1 MVKKQEQ
8 RIAKKSTEPEK
19 ARNAKRT
26 SLKTTN
32 NDKQTSLSDLYEE
45 RADGIGEP
53 APEKKSF
60 AAKRSKSVKTAKRTS
75 GSSAR
80 PKNEA
85 KERKA
90 IKGKNDGEKAGK
102 TNAEKPKNAGKTQ
115 TVQNAAKAEK
125 TKRTAKPAN
134 KKTSVPKKPATK
146 KRTDGVGVTENA
158 PYSHLADYRMI
169 TTADDV
175 ASSSGS

>member
-8 RIAKKSTEPEK
+8 RIVDNSIEHEK

-26 SLKTTN
+26 SPKTTN

-45 RADGIGEP
+45 RADGLGEP

-102 TNAEKPKNAGKTQ
+102 TNSEKPKNAGKTQ
-115 TVQNAAKAEK
+115 TVQNAAKVGK
-125 TKRTAKPAN
+125 TKSAAKPAE
-134 KKTSVPKKPATK
+134 KKTTVPKRAKIK
-146 KRTDGVGVTENA
+146 KRTDGAGVTENA

-175 ASSSGS
+175 ANSSGS

>member
-8 RIAKKSTEPEK
+8 RIVDKSIEHEK
-19 ARNAKRT
+19 TRNAKRT
-26 SLKTTN
+26 SPKTTN

-45 RADGIGEP
+45 RADGLGEP

-60 AAKRSKSVKTAKRTS
+60 AAKRSKSVKTAKRTN

-80 PKNEA
+80 QKNET

-102 TNAEKPKNAGKTQ
+102 TNAERTKNAGKTQ
-115 TVQNAAKAEK
+115 TAQNAAKAEK
-125 TKRTAKPAN
+125 TKRTGKAVG
-134 KKTSVPKKPATK
+134 KKSAASVSSGRN
-146 KRTDGVGVTENA
+146 KRTDGAGVTENA

>member
-8 RIAKKSTEPEK
+8 RIAKKSTEHEK

-26 SLKTTN
+26 SPKTTN
-32 NDKQTSLSDLYEE
+32 NDKRASLSDLYEE
-45 RADGIGEP
+45 RADGLGEP
-53 APEKKSF
+53 TPEKK
-60 AAKRSKSVKTAKRTS
+60 SKSVKTAKRTN

-80 PKNEA
+80 QKNET

-102 TNAEKPKNAGKTQ
+102 TNAERTKNAGKTQ

-146 KRTDGVGVTENA
+146 KRTDGAGVTENA

>member
-19 ARNAKRT
+19 ARSAKRT
-26 SLKTTN
+26 SPKTTN

-45 RADGIGEP
+45 RADGLGEP

-102 TNAEKPKNAGKTQ
+102 TNAERTKNAGKTQ
-115 TVQNAAKAEK
+115 TVQNAAKVGK
-125 TKRTAKPAN
+125 TKSAGKAVG
-134 KKTSVPKKPATK
+134 KKSAASVSSGRN
-146 KRTDGVGVTENA
+146 KRTDGAGVTENA

-175 ASSSGS
+175 ANSSGS